1 MTRNSAPIFIT
12 CGEPAGV
19 GVEIVLKAKLRRA
32 DLPPVV
38 LHEAPERVAAIAADH
53 DWPIKVVIID
63 IAWGMVLCGSVA
75 TAGYF
80 IAQFL
85 KV

>member
-53 DWPIKVVIID
+53 DWPIKVVPID
-63 IAWGMVLCGSVA
+63 S
-75 TAGYF
+75 
-80 IAQFL
+80 
-85 KV
+85 